1 MAFEEDVLDIA
12 LLTITDLSA
21 LQYHFVTLSAD
32 NTVEAC
38 NNAADVVVG
47 VLQNKPHGETTKPAV
62 ARVRVFGVSRIV
74 PDGAAGLAV
83 ATFVGPNAT
92 GEGVAK
98 VADKDRHSGLC
109 IVAGTAASTYATMVV
124 MPPHTVEAS

>member
-1 MAFEEDVLDIA
+1 MAFEEDVLDIS
-12 LLTITDLSA
+12 LLTLVDLSA

-32 NTVEAC
+32 NTVEVC

-62 ARVRVFGVSRIV
+62 ARVRVMGVSRIV
-74 PDGAAGLAV
+74 PDASAGLAV
-83 ATFVGPNAT
+83 ASFVGPNAS

-98 VADKDRHSGLC
+98 TADKARHSGLC
-109 IVAGTAASTYATMVV
+109 IVAGTASSTYATMLV
-124 MPPHTVEAS
+124 MPPHTVEAT